1 MTTEQLSSVGP
12 HMQFDRK
19 TYEQQGSGL
28 GLMIAKRLTELLGGQ
43 MVLDSQPGRGT
54 TVRVSF
60 AMPGQ

>member
-1 MTTEQLSSVGP
+1 
-12 HMQFDRK
+12 MQFERK

-43 MVLDSQPGRGT
+43 MSLESQTGKGT

>member
-1 MTTEQLSSVGP
+1 MTAISSVDP
-12 HMQFDRK
+12 QMQFDRK
-19 TYEQQGSGL
+19 TYEQQWSGL

-43 MVLDSQPGRGT
+43 MNLESQVGKGT